1 MPYAVVLWQK
11 GRFRVGAWMIRAGR
25 GGVYAPSWLERGV
38 VGIGWDFD
46 GADIA
51 AMDREQIRAA
61 YCCIHPGDS
70 KGKVA
75 AGVGQVYCFA
85 HDMTTGSTV
94 VMYDPE
100 SRLYH
105 LGVITGSCVAV
116 CDMDGVTYTRDVMWG
131 ETAPRDVLS
140 PSSKNSLGGIQT
152 IFAVSDEVM
161 ADLMNAVGDKPSTDP
176 GTSLVDDSDATNDD
190 ETLAATYD
198 NGIELIKDRVNQLDW
213 EDMERLVAGLLKA
226 MGYCARVMP
235 KGPDGGRDVVA
246 SPDALG
252 LESPR
257 IVAEVKHRKGAMGA
271 PTVRAFIGGLRA
283 GDRGLYVS
291 TGGFTKE
298 ARYEADRANIPVRL
312 LDLDAFVRH
321 YVEIYDKTD
330 DDTRSILP
338 LTRIWWPA

>member
-1 MPYAVVLWQK
+1 
-11 GRFRVGAWMIRAGR
+11 MIRAGR
-25 GGVYAPSWLERGV
+25 GGVYATSWLERDV
-38 VGIGWDFD
+38 IGIGWDFD

-51 AMDREQIRAA
+51 AMNREQIRAA
-61 YCCIHPGDS
+61 YGQAHPGDS

-75 AGVGQVYCFA
+75 AGVGQVYRFA
-85 HDMTTGSTV
+85 HDMTTDSTG
-94 VMYDPE
+94 VMSDPE

-105 LGVITGSCVAV
+105 LGVITGPCVAV
-116 CDMDGVTYTRDVMWG
+116 CDMDGVTYTRDVTWG

-161 ADLMNAVGDKPSTDP
+161 VDLMNAAKDKSAVPSND
-176 GTSLVDDSDATNDD
+176 SAIDDSNATNDE

-271 PTVRAFIGGLRA
+271 PAVRAFIGGLRA